1 MSVRAVRY
9 LESGRT
15 RSPRSASLRQLELA
29 LDGAGQPEPP
39 PTAVI
44 DVLGPLGLRVGG
56 EPVEV
61 GGAKIAAL
69 LGLLALQPNS
79 VVSRDEI
86 VDMLWGDVPPASHAH
101 LVHTYVGRLRRLL
114 GPPPGPRLAAVARG
128 GYVLAADEQQLD
140 LLRFTALTDRA
151 AQADGAEA
159 AELYAAALELWRG
172 PLLTGVDERLRQH
185 PAAVAFTAR
194 RVASALRYADL
205 ALEFG
210 QSADV
215 AARLRPLLTGE
226 SMHEGL
232 HARMMLALAGSG
244 QQVAA
249 LEVFDRLSSALD
261 RELGVEPGAELR
273 TAQLKVLRGQVPARA
288 QDERNCLP
296 RDLPDFTG
304 RDEECRHLPTGLIT
318 AIDGMAGVGKTALAV
333 HMAHRL
339 APEYPDG
346 QLFLDLRAHS
356 AGQEP
361 LSARDALE
369 SLLRQF
375 GVEGTRIPESVED
388 CAALWRALAAERRLL
403 VVLDNVADAAQ
414 LRPLLPNGRRS
425 WTVVTSRRRLTSI
438 EGVHRLS
445 LDVLPAAD
453 AAMLFTRVL
462 DRPVTGEVAA
472 VEEVLRLC
480 GFLPLAVRIAAAK
493 ARAHP
498 SWPVGHLADRLRDEH
513 RRLSE
518 LQVGDRSVEAAFAL
532 SYDLLGP
539 AQRRMFRLLGECPG
553 TDFDAYAAAALAGI
567 GHAEAEQLLDDLLDG
582 HLLLEPAPGRFRF
595 HNLLRQH
602 ARNAAI
608 REDEDTAAAQERLI
622 DYYLHG
628 AAKAADLVEPTRR
641 RWDLGPTDRELP
653 PFAGQ
658 AEAVAWLTTEC
669 ENLVAGVAAASALG
683 SWNRCWRLAQCLWR
697 FFFVRGLL
705 QDWIFTHKLALA
717 ATLRDGDVRARAE
730 THKNLGLAHW
740 RRADFTEALDHH
752 HRALT
757 LDERDG
763 DVWGQAKTHNH
774 LGFIHAR
781 MGHHAEAI
789 HHQQQAVM
797 LYHEARDECGQGRA
811 QMGLGTAYFHAGE
824 IEASC
829 AWFTRAVELAQRTS
843 DRWGE
848 GLALIG
854 FGFALGEDGRPL
866 LEKAL
871 ALTHAIGDKWSECLA
886 LTGLGI
892 CDHLSG
898 ASALE
903 TLREAVAL
911 ARETGDRWGLRLAL
925 SSLGRVLSDRGREEE
940 AVAAHEEALAL
951 TRELCNKHLE
961 AEVLADLASAV
972 GAA

>member
-15 RSPRSASLRQLELA
+15 RAPRSASLRQLELA
-29 LDGAGQPEPP
+29 LDAAEEPEQAR
-39 PTAVI
+39 TTIV
-44 DVLGPLGLRVGG
+44 DVLGPLGLRIGG

-79 VVSRDEI
+79 AVSRDEI
-86 VDMLWGDVPPASHAH
+86 VDVLWGELPPASHAH

-114 GPPPGPRLAAVARG
+114 GPAPGPRLAAAARG
-128 GYVLAADEQQLD
+128 GYVLTADETQLD
-140 LLRFTALTDRA
+140 LLRFTCLADRA
-151 AQADGAEA
+151 ARTDGEPAE
-159 AELYAAALELWRG
+159 ELYAAALEVWRG
-172 PLLTGVDERLRQH
+172 PLDERLRHH
-185 PAAVAFTAR
+185 PAAVALTAR
-194 RVASALRYADL
+194 RITSALRYADL
-205 ALEFG
+205 ALGLGHFAE
-210 QSADV
+210 V
-215 AARLRPLLTGE
+215 AARLQPLLAAE
-226 SMHEGL
+226 PMHEGL

-249 LEVFDRLSSALD
+249 LTVYDELRSALEQD
-261 RELGVEPGAELR
+261 LGVEPGAELR
-273 TAQLKVLRGQVPARA
+273 EAHLKVLRGQVPARA
-288 QDERNCLP
+288 GDERNCLP

-304 RDEECRHLPTGLIT
+304 RHAECRGLLVGHPAGQIT
-318 AIDGMAGVGKTALAV
+318 AIDGMAGVGKTTLAV
-333 HMAHRL
+333 HLAHQL

-356 AGQEP
+356 PGQKP

-375 GVEGTRIPESVED
+375 GVEGTRIPEGVDD
-388 CAALWRALAAERRLL
+388 CAALWRALAADRQLL

-414 LRPLLPNGRRS
+414 LRPLLPNGNRS
-425 WTVVTSRRRLTSI
+425 WTVVTSRCRLPSL

-445 LDVLPAAD
+445 LDVLPPAD
-453 AAMLFTRVL
+453 AATLFARVI
-462 DRPVTGEVAA
+462 DRPVAGQSEA
-472 VEEVLRLC
+472 VEEVLKLC
-480 GFLPLAVRIAAAK
+480 AFLPLAVRIAAAK

-498 SWPVGHLADRLRDEH
+498 SWPVAYLAGRLRDEH
-513 RRLSE
+513 RRLTE
-518 LQVGDRSVEAAFAL
+518 LRVGDRSVEAAFAL
-532 SYDLLGP
+532 SYDLLTP
-539 AQRRMFRLLGECPG
+539 AQQRMFRLLGECPG
-553 TDFDAYAAAALAGI
+553 NDFDAYAAAALAGI
-567 GHAEAEQLLDDLLDG
+567 GHADAEQLLDELLDG

-595 HNLLRQH
+595 HDLLRQH
-602 ARNAAI
+602 ARNAALP
-608 REDEDTAAAQERLI
+608 EDAGAQDRVI

-628 AAKAADLVEPTRR
+628 AAQAADLLEPTRR
-641 RWDLGPTDRELP
+641 RWDLGASPAELP

-658 AEAVAWLTTEC
+658 LEAVGWLTTEY
-669 ENLVAGVAAASALG
+669 ENLVAVIAAASARGL
-683 SWNRCWRLAQCLWR
+683 WDRCWQLAQCLWR
-697 FFFVRGLL
+697 FFFVRGHL
-705 QDWIFTHKLALA
+705 QDWIFTHRLALA
-717 ATLRDGDVRARAE
+717 ATVRTGDVRARAE
-730 THKNLGLAHW
+730 TYKNLGLAHW

-781 MGHHAEAI
+781 MGHHAEAV

-797 LYHEARDECGQGRA
+797 LYHEARDDCGQARA
-811 QMGLGTAYFHAGE
+811 QMGLGTAYYHAGE

-829 AWFTRAVELAQRTS
+829 AWFTRSIELAQRAE

-854 FGFALGEDGRPL
+854 FGFALGEQGRPL
-866 LEKAL
+866 LEQAL
-871 ALTHAIGDKWSECLA
+871 ALTHALDDRWSECLA

-892 CDHLSG
+892 CDHLGG
-898 ASALE
+898 ATGPALDR
-903 TLREAVAL
+903 LRHAVAL

-925 SSLGRVLSDRGREEE
+925 SALGRVLSGRGRGEE

-961 AEVLADLASAV
+961 DEVLADLAAVV